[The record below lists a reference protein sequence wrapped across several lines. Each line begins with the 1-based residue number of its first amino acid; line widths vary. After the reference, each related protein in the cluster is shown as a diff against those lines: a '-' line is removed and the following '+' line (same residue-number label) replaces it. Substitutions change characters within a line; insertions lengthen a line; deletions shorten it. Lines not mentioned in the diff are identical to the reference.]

1 MVDPTPYG
9 KYSSPMN
16 TDMQNLKKLNF
27 RAGCLHLI
35 SFVLILILSNDASLP
50 VVATYLTEAPGTG
63 NFSDPINLFNLNI
76 SYMVAGFMALSAFF
90 HFYICIPSTFKKYEL
105 NLSRGINTYRWVEY
119 SISSTLMIIV
129 ILQLNGTSDYI
140 ALLGIAGVNVCMIL
154 FGWLQE
160 RYVKAGNGDL
170 LPFWFGC
177 FAGSIPWIATVFN
190 LIAPKGP
197 PESTTPG
204 FVYGIVI
211 SIFIF
216 FNCAITIFCRYIF
229 YITHY
234 YDF

>member
-1 MVDPTPYG
+1 
-9 KYSSPMN
+9 
-16 TDMQNLKKLNF
+16 MQNLKKLNF
-27 RAGCLHLI
+27 RAGCLHLV

-154 FGWLQE
+154 IWLAS
-160 RYVKAGNGDL
+160 RTL
-170 LPFWFGC
+170 C
-177 FAGSIPWIATVFN
+177 
-190 LIAPKGP
+190 
-197 PESTTPG
+197 ES
-204 FVYGIVI
+204 
-211 SIFIF
+211 
-216 FNCAITIFCRYIF
+216 RKW
-229 YITHY
+229 
-234 YDF
+234 